1 VLISRPT
8 EPCTMQLAKEARQI
22 GGGLLT
28 LAVQRML
35 VDEAFGCAAL
45 RAAPLAPA
53 YQRRVLQGL
62 MQAAE
67 EDGCELADPLVE
79 LFTAAQL
86 VSLCAHCVSCWYRLL
101 VVDNSINYAENTWG
115 HGAGWSNRWRAVMA
129 SHMRRCMQCTSLC
142 PPSLHGDAV
151 HDHCRH
157 MLRSVLLQYTGT
169 SRRSCTVLTHLAA
182 WAAQSHCGAV
192 RTCR

>member
-1 VLISRPT
+1 
-8 EPCTMQLAKEARQI
+8 LAKEARQI
-22 GGGLLT
+22 GGGRLT
-28 LAVQRML
+28 AAVQRVL

-86 VSLCAHCVSCWYRLL
+86 VSLNCHWVFLL
-101 VVDNSINYAENTWG
+101 VQVAHSLQINWAEHRQF

-129 SHMRRCMQCTSLC
+129 SYMRQCMQFTTLC
-142 PPSLHGDAV
+142 SPCLHGDAV
-151 HDHCRH
+151 HDHRH
-157 MLRSVLLQYTGT
+157 
-169 SRRSCTVLTHLAA
+169 
-182 WAAQSHCGAV
+182 
-192 RTCR
+192 RTC